1 MKRSVYLVY
10 KQPQSTGRK
19 EGEIEVSYTTTLM
32 KCVQTKGQWLL
43 LVLILVELFLVLKQE
58 HLKKVLN
65 SQLLELR
72 LYKHANK
79 EKGNKNHRKRRKDR
93 RVERKNK
100 RKTRDRSTER
110 INRKETNSKE
120 SREKR

>member
-1 MKRSVYLVY
+1 MKRSIYLVY

-79 EKGNKNHRKRRKDR
+79 E
-93 RVERKNK
+93 
-100 RKTRDRSTER
+100 
-110 INRKETNSKE
+110 
-120 SREKR
+120 